1 MKLYIK
7 DRKLKNFLFVGWNV
21 TWQSWPSVLCKS
33 FHINPLI
40 PSNVHHKSDFK
51 EQQRWLP
58 TLNILQRGV
67 GHFYLGDQ
75 SLCHYTR
82 YTLHFTLYCFIL
94 TLQGSLMSTYPLSF
108 TLWVESYQYF
118 CVYRQ
123 KMTPIRTKQL
133 QSVWS
138 KSNES
143 QTKKLRQKLYRN
155 YTGIIQG
162 EVFMQILDSRMTIV
176 S

>member
-67 GHFYLGDQ
+67 GHFYLRGPVTL
-75 SLCHYTR
+75 SLHS
-82 YTLHFTLYCFIL
+82 LHFTLYCVLFNLNFTRLINVDL
-94 TLQGSLMSTYPLSF
+94 PPKFYTVSGGLINVSLCTDRKWRLLGRNNYNLSGAK
-108 TLWVESYQYF
+108 VMNRKQKN
-118 CVYRQ
+118 CV
-123 KMTPIRTKQL
+123 
-133 QSVWS
+133 
-138 KSNES
+138 
-143 QTKKLRQKLYRN
+143 RN
-155 YTGIIQG
+155 YTEIIQELYG
-162 EVFMQILDSRMTIV
+162 VKFLCRCW
-176 S
+176 

>member
-75 SLCHYTR
+75 SHSHYTR
-82 YTLHFTLYCFIL
+82 YTLHSAVCCLNYKGL
-94 TLQGSLMSTYPLSF
+94 LMSTYPLSF
-108 TLWVESYQYF
+108 TLWVESYQCF
-118 CVYRQ
+118 FVYRQ